1 MTTEAKGILVLNSG
15 SSSLKFGVYTP
26 DNGDETAWLT
36 GSAKGIGR
44 DDGSLTMRSA
54 DGFIDIDQSH
64 VMESQHDALQRVAD
78 ALREHLDQPLAGVGH
93 RVVHGGPHLT
103 QHVRITDEVKRTLHE
118 AIPFAPLHLPPALDL
133 LDEAQQIFVDVPHFA
148 CLDTAFHQTLP
159 ERAKRLALPKHFASE
174 GVVRYGF
181 HGLSYESI
189 ISTLAHDLP
198 KRLIVAHLGSGASLC
213 AIEEGRSV
221 DTSMG
226 MTPTGGIPMGTRT
239 GDLDPGVLVYLMRTG
254 KLDADAIE
262 HLINHESGLA
272 GLSDSSDDM
281 QALAKRDD
289 ADAKLAV
296 DVFCTAVRK
305 TIGAY
310 AALLGGVDLVVF
322 TGGIGEHAA
331 TVRDQ
336 VCEGL
341 EFLQTRFQVVETQ
354 EERQIARHCR
364 RLLGASA

>member
-1 MTTEAKGILVLNSG
+1 MTTKAKGILVLNSG

-26 DNGDETAWLT
+26 DGGDETAWLT

-44 DDGSLTMRSA
+44 NDGSLSMCSSE
-54 DGFIDIDQSH
+54 GSIYVNQSH

-78 ALREHLDQPLAGVGH
+78 ALRAHFDQPLAGVGH

-103 QHVRITDEVKRTLHE
+103 QHVRITDDIKKTLHA

-133 LDEAQQIFVDVPHFA
+133 LDEAQQIVPDVPHFA
-148 CLDTAFHQTLP
+148 CLDTAFHRTLP
-159 ERAKRLALPKHFASE
+159 NRAKHLALPKHFASE

-189 ISTLAHDLP
+189 VSTLGKDLP
-198 KRLIVAHLGSGASLC
+198 KRLVVAHLGSGASLC
-213 AIEEGRSV
+213 AIEQGQSV

-239 GDLDPGVLVYLMRTG
+239 GDLDPGVLVYLMRTAS
-254 KLDADAIE
+254 LDADAIE
-262 HLINHESGLA
+262 HLINHESGIK
-272 GLSDSSDDM
+272 GLSDSDDDM
-281 QALAKRDD
+281 QALVERTDPD
-289 ADAKLAV
+289 ATLAV
-296 DVFCTAVRK
+296 DIFCTAVRK

-322 TGGIGEHAA
+322 TGGIGEHAES
-331 TVRDQ
+331 VRTQ
-336 VCEGL
+336 ICTGL
-341 EFLQTRFQVVETQ
+341 EFLDTRFQVVETQ

-364 RLLGASA
+364 RLLDGGD